1 MHKRVACQQKFQN
14 LVNNLN
20 NNNNNT
26 RNGCNA
32 KRENF
37 ESALGLKSGCINSY
51 SNKVQQGR
59 SYTKINNFFTAL
71 VRGNA
76 NARIQLYH
84 MIYSKNM

>member
-1 MHKRVACQQKFQN
+1 MPQCERKFQN

-20 NNNNNT
+20 NANNNS
-26 RNGCNA
+26 RNACNS

-59 SYTKINNFFTAL
+59 TYTNMNNFFRAL
-71 VRGNA
+71 VKGNV
-76 NARIQLYH
+76 NARTQLYH
-84 MIYSKNM
+84 MIYNKNM